1 MHPYLNVTVA
11 LLVQEERLREAERH
25 RRHRAGRQRPPEP
38 RWWHW
43 RGNHGLR
50 KSDHTLAA

>member
-1 MHPYLNVTVA
+1 MHPYFNLTAA
-11 LLVQEERLREAERH
+11 LWVQEERLREAERH
-25 RRHRAGRQRPPEP
+25 RRHRAGRQRATEP

-43 RGNHGLR
+43 RGNRGRR

>member
-1 MHPYLNVTVA
+1 MHPYFNIAAV

-25 RRHRAGRQRPPEP
+25 RRHRVDRQKPAGP

-43 RGNHGLR
+43 RGNRGPR
-50 KSDHTLAA
+50 RGDHTLAG